1 MMTPTSKSMGA
12 EASGYADDALGA
24 TGHALDVA
32 SQALDKA
39 GEKVRDL
46 RYGAADLARR
56 GATSVS
62 DATTAAQRQ
71 LGQYAQA
78 TGRYVAEQPVKSALI
93 AAAIGAAVA
102 ALVLAVRRNRRDYY

>member
-1 MMTPTSKSMGA
+1 MMTPISKSLRTETSA
-12 EASGYADDALGA
+12 YSDDALGA
-24 TGHALDVA
+24 TGHALEMA
-32 SQALDKA
+32 GHAIERA

-46 RYGAADLARR
+46 RYGASDLARR
-56 GATSVS
+56 GASSVS
-62 DATTAAQRQ
+62 DATAAAQRQ

-102 ALVLAVRRNRRDYY
+102 ALVLAIRRNRRDYY